1 MAEQSPTHVHR
12 EVVRDAG
19 FSSLSVISVIAG
31 TLTAY
36 GTFAIV
42 AAVVGA
48 SLRGSGVSTEFRTN
62 DWTGSGAVALLASAA
77 TLLIAYLF
85 GGYVAG
91 RMARRAAI
99 LHGIA
104 VFVLSLLAGAVVG
117 GVVGLVSDNQALK
130 SNLRSIGVPT
140 TADQVTG
147 VAIVGAA
154 VSLAAIL
161 IGSLLG
167 AMLGERWHT
176 KLDRR
181 AVDPAYGPNAEAR
194 AQAEREQE
202 DARNRAARA
211 EEDRR
216 RAEEDR
222 QQGLARQAEV
232 RNEVRSPDDE
242 AVTSDDH
249 TAVARST
256 DETGLGDV
264 DHTDRADL
272 RNQGDQGGQP
282 AAVPL
287 NASGGSDD
295 DVRYTAEEW
304 RRMESQGSTETG
316 PRRAR

>member
-1 MAEQSPTHVHR
+1 MAEQSPAHVHR
-12 EVVRDAG
+12 EIVRDAG
-19 FSSLSVISVIAG
+19 FSSMSFISVIAG

-48 SLRGSGVSTEFRTN
+48 SLSGSGVNTEFRTN

-117 GVVGLVSDNQALK
+117 GVVGLVSDNQQLK

-161 IGSLLG
+161 VGSVLG

-176 KLDRR
+176 KLARR
-181 AVDPAYGPNAEAR
+181 AVDPEYGPEAEAR
-194 AQAEREQE
+194 ARAERQT
-202 DARNRAARA
+202 
-211 EEDRR
+211 EDRR
-216 RAEEDR
+216 ETVGRDAAVSSEVDPQRRQRDVDDSDRTVVNTGGGNRTAVTPEDR
-222 QQGLARQAEV
+222 NVSRRGE
-232 RNEVRSPDDE
+232 
-242 AVTSDDH
+242 
-249 TAVARST
+249 
-256 DETGLGDV
+256 GD
-264 DHTDRADL
+264 L
-272 RNQGDQGGQP
+272 P

-287 NASGGSDD
+287 DTTDDSDD
-295 DVRYTAEEW
+295 TRYTAAEW
-304 RRMESQGSTETG
+304 RRLEGQPSSDAGAPPDAG
-316 PRRAR
+316 PRPGPLT